1 MHNDDTQVHTIPSYT
16 YATYMMM
23 HRKGMQAQTAF
34 TITCVLLLLLLL
46 LLQQRLQMPLLL

>member
-1 MHNDDTQVHTIPSYT
+1 
-16 YATYMMM
+16 MMM